1 MQGHIHFLQSLL
13 FTRKLL
19 MYSLG
24 RSSGL
29 FFLMHPS
36 QIASVDILQELL
48 FSVELTATG
57 IAPDFNGIPF

>member
-29 FFLMHPS
+29 FFFMHPS
-36 QIASVDILQELL
+36 QIASVDILHGLL
-48 FSVELTATG
+48 LAMNSQLRE
-57 IAPDFNGIPF
+57 